1 MLHDQIRCFSL
12 LFIKLFII
20 HFFIKNHVHCGLPE
34 VVKIGLFI
42 FTNNLSKLILYFK
55 GAIFEKGEEDLE
67 LAFRNA
73 VDKVNDQKLLTKVK
87 LLPYTERIK
96 PNDSFHA
103 AKISK

>member
-42 FTNNLSKLILYFK
+42 FTNNLSKLILHFK